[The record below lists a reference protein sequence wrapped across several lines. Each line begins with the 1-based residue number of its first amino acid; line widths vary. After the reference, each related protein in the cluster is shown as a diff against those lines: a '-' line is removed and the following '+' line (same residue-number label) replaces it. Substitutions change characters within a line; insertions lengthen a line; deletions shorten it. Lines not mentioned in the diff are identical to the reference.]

1 MTSPGRNVSK
11 MSSASKMVKG
21 AHLSPL
27 RSTATKGDDGRDSQF
42 HEKKRMA
49 RILKGTIGYA
59 TDIKRDLHAKGA
71 VNDHGE
77 LLADLFKAALA
88 SGDVDM
94 EPYKEAL
101 K

>member
-1 MTSPGRNVSK
+1 
-11 MSSASKMVKG
+11 MSSASKNAK
-21 AHLSPL
+21 ASHLSPL
-27 RSTATKGDDGRDSQF
+27 RSTANKVDDGRDSML
-42 HEKKRMA
+42 HEKKRMN

-59 TDIKRDLHAKGA
+59 TDIKRDLHTKGA
-71 VNDHGE
+71 INDHGE
-77 LLADLFKAALA
+77 LLADVFRAKLA

>member
-1 MTSPGRNVSK
+1 
-11 MSSASKMVKG
+11 MSSASKNAKTS
-21 AHLSPL
+21 HLSPQ
-27 RSTATKGDDGRDSQF
+27 RSTTTNKADEGRDSML
-42 HEKKRMA
+42 HEKKRMN

-77 LLADLFKAALA
+77 LLVDVFRAKLA
-88 SGDVDM
+88 SGEIDM

>member
-1 MTSPGRNVSK
+1 
-11 MSSASKMVKG
+11 MSSASKNVK
-21 AHLSPL
+21 ASHLSPL
-27 RSTATKGDDGRDSQF
+27 RSTANKGDEGRDSML
-42 HEKKRMA
+42 HEKKRMN

-77 LLADLFKAALA
+77 LLADVFRAKLAA
-88 SGDVDM
+88 GDVDM